1 MNRAS
6 LKPNWDY
13 RPGRGGFLLQDK
25 DTAIFRR
32 VAKCMIVVIATV
44 FAFTNAAEAKP
55 GRTDPSV
62 SLDPYVGKLRT
73 ARMEIGG
80 RPVTMLFD
88 TGAGHSLITPQLAAQ
103 LHCTP
108 FGAVNGRRMTGE
120 MVVFQRCPDA
130 SFRIGPISGRR
141 EFAVF
146 DLSAILPAGLPPV
159 DGVIGLD
166 VFESRPV
173 TISPG
178 LSGLSFPD
186 SRTIARLGPASRI
199 RIAREGSGA
208 GLTVFAPAA
217 TPSGTAWLLIDS
229 GNLAGVKVHPWVA
242 SAFGGLQQL
251 PPAKAS
257 LMVQGAGSIE
267 LNASMVEQI
276 IYDGALDASF
286 LSNYA
291 ITLDLAH
298 SRVWWRR
305 PG

>member
-1 MNRAS
+1 MSRYLGRAS
-6 LKPNWDY
+6 YP
-13 RPGRGGFLLQDK
+13 LQHRDA
-25 DTAIFRR
+25 AIFPR
-32 VAKCMIVVIATV
+32 VARCLIVTIATI
-44 FAFTNAAEAKP
+44 FALTNAAEAKP

-73 ARMEIGG
+73 VRMEIGG

-103 LHCTP
+103 IRCTP

-120 MVVFQRCPDA
+120 VVVFQRCPDA
-130 SFRIGPISGRR
+130 PYRIGPISDRR

-178 LSGLSFPD
+178 LSGLSFPEA
-186 SRTIARLGPASRI
+186 RTIARLGPASRI

-242 SAFGGLQQL
+242 SAFVGLQQS
-251 PPAKAS
+251 PPAKAG
-257 LMVQGAGSIE
+257 LLVQGAGSIE
-267 LNASMVEQI
+267 LSASMVEPI

-291 ITLDLAH
+291 ITLDLAR

>member
-1 MNRAS
+1 VSRYLGPAS
-6 LKPNWDY
+6 CP
-13 RPGRGGFLLQDK
+13 LQDR

-32 VAKCMIVVIATV
+32 LARCLIAIIATI

-55 GRTDPSV
+55 GGTDPTV

-73 ARMEIGG
+73 VRMEIGG

-103 LHCTP
+103 IRCMP

-120 MVVFQRCPDA
+120 VVVFQRCPDA
-130 SFRIGPISGRR
+130 SYRIGPISGRR

-173 TISPG
+173 TITPG

-229 GNLAGVKVHPWVA
+229 GNLAGVKVHPWVS
-242 SAFGGLQQL
+242 SAFGGLQQP

-257 LMVQGAGSIE
+257 LLVQGAGSIE
-267 LNASMVEQI
+267 LSASMVVPI

-291 ITLDLAH
+291 ITLDLAR

-305 PG
+305 LG